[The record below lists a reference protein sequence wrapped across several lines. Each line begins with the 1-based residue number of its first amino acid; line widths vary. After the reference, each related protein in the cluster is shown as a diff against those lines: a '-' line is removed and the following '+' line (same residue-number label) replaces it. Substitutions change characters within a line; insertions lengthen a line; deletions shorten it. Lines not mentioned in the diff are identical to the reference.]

1 MQKIFIV
8 ILHRKKLGGSNFYYD
23 SLKTKQPCYCLEYIY
38 NFSKVLSD
46 TNTSNY
52 NMIMHTGKGTNP
64 EWNENFVFTVSDQT
78 ADLLIK
84 LMDSDTGTADD
95 FVGEAT

>member
-1 MQKIFIV
+1 
-8 ILHRKKLGGSNFYYD
+8 
-23 SLKTKQPCYCLEYIY
+23 
-38 NFSKVLSD
+38 
-46 TNTSNY
+46 
-52 NMIMHTGKGTNP
+52 MITLAGKGSNP

-78 ADLLIK
+78 TELVIK

>member
-1 MQKIFIV
+1 
-8 ILHRKKLGGSNFYYD
+8 
-23 SLKTKQPCYCLEYIY
+23 
-38 NFSKVLSD
+38 
-46 TNTSNY
+46 
-52 NMIMHTGKGTNP
+52 MIMYTGKGTNP

-78 ADLLIK
+78 TDLLIK